1 LSPPFFFPP
10 IMVPTYLEQLIHQG
24 RAEFKSYSGFAS
36 ENHIIKVPESTYII
50 IYEYWYK
57 PQWELDGTA
66 FSDGETAPETFNY
79 QDMVSY
85 AHFFTGNK
93 YHPFFHKPQIIN
105 SQYVSNGTTNPEKS
119 GLINVGF
126 SGINTDYRSCY
137 IGSSK
142 DVSVYFTRLIN
153 ANVVYTPATIGPI
166 NSYQSNLGY
175 AGQPVSA
182 RIVRF
187 NAGTSTH
194 YGPLQQPYSQI
205 GGLTSIDFNQAFTIP
220 NGSGNIENPETI
232 TGSTCQKSNRQLFFH
247 CNYIQVNEPAPKTL
261 I

>member
-1 LSPPFFFPP
+1 MSPPFFFPP

-57 PQWELDGTA
+57 PQFQNENGLDTEGSLDLD
-66 FSDGETAPETFNY
+66 FSNLVQY
-79 QDMVSY
+79 V
-85 AHFFTGNK
+85 HFFTGNK
-93 YHPFFHKPQIIN
+93 YHPFFHKLSPI
-105 SQYVSNGTTNPEKS
+105 STTGTLLGTLGPATGATTVNYMAI
-119 GLINVGF
+119 G
-126 SGINTDYRSCY
+126 TDYRTCY

-142 DVSVYFTRLIN
+142 DVSVYFTRLTKQST
-153 ANVVYTPATIGPI
+153 VYTPTTIPPI
-166 NSYQSNLGY
+166 NSFQSVLGY
-175 AGQPVSA
+175 ASEAIAGRITRFNRVSA
-182 RIVRF
+182 
-187 NAGTSTH
+187 TH

-205 GGLTSIDFNQAFTIP
+205 GGLTSIDFNQAFTTP
-220 NGSGNIENPETI
+220 GGGANGGNIHPPESVY
-232 TGSTCQKSNRQLFFH
+232 GAESQKQARQLFFH